1 MADKAK
7 EDGDR
12 WERLMTKL
20 DRLTDKVVDMD
31 EIQQQL
37 LAQAEL
43 AATVAQK
50 AAEERLRLAQRM
62 EQTGREVAEIRLEL
76 MARDME
82 SVDAGGNDQNRG
94 DRDRR
99 DAGGNNRRY
108 RDVFPG
114 FQRDGF
120 AGRVENRDVQN
131 MPIPKM
137 MFPRF
142 EGFEPKIWLRK
153 CVDYFTLFHVPEAV
167 WVTSASLN
175 MEGNASRWFEVYK
188 LQHGLGEWPEFA
200 QAVLQKFGVD
210 EYPQA
215 MRVLMDLY
223 QRGTVE
229 EYLKEFDEIRYSTSV
244 HNHTLDE
251 TLFVAHFI
259 KGLKPELQGV
269 VQSHLPTTVD
279 RAALLAQMH
288 QSILEK
294 QKHKLLRFSGQSR
307 VYGSVSKSE
316 VKPLSTGVDLSKE
329 RVVKEYRRQQGLCF
343 TCGDKFEPDHQNKC
357 PKRLQMQLN
366 ALTAEELGM
375 TLTDEV
381 LSQLEQD
388 EPMVEEG
395 PNLSL
400 NAIRG
405 TAKEGCMR
413 VRALVGTQTML
424 VLVDSGSSN
433 SFINKHFVERLGLHT
448 RPCTMARVQ
457 VANGDF
463 LSSAAQVHQLAWWA
477 NGHTF
482 YTDLRVLE
490 LGAYDA
496 ILGFDWLES
505 HSPMNCDWGNRVLSF
520 QDRGE
525 TVQLLGDLTEVREVT
540 EISVL

>member
-31 EIQQQL
+31 EVQQQL

-188 LQHGLGEWPEFA
+188 LQHGLGE
-200 QAVLQKFGVD
+200 
-210 EYPQA
+210 
-215 MRVLMDLY
+215 
-223 QRGTVE
+223 
-229 EYLKEFDEIRYSTSV
+229 
-244 HNHTLDE
+244 
-251 TLFVAHFI
+251 
-259 KGLKPELQGV
+259 
-269 VQSHLPTTVD
+269 
-279 RAALLAQMH
+279 
-288 QSILEK
+288 
-294 QKHKLLRFSGQSR
+294 
-307 VYGSVSKSE
+307 
-316 VKPLSTGVDLSKE
+316 
-329 RVVKEYRRQQGLCF
+329 
-343 TCGDKFEPDHQNKC
+343 
-357 PKRLQMQLN
+357 
-366 ALTAEELGM
+366 
-375 TLTDEV
+375 
-381 LSQLEQD
+381 
-388 EPMVEEG
+388 
-395 PNLSL
+395 
-400 NAIRG
+400 
-405 TAKEGCMR
+405 
-413 VRALVGTQTML
+413 
-424 VLVDSGSSN
+424 
-433 SFINKHFVERLGLHT
+433 
-448 RPCTMARVQ
+448 
-457 VANGDF
+457 
-463 LSSAAQVHQLAWWA
+463 
-477 NGHTF
+477 
-482 YTDLRVLE
+482 
-490 LGAYDA
+490 
-496 ILGFDWLES
+496 
-505 HSPMNCDWGNRVLSF
+505 
-520 QDRGE
+520 
-525 TVQLLGDLTEVREVT
+525 
-540 EISVL
+540 